1 MSDLSLYFSKFSF
14 LGNPTKLIKIFL
26 QLENLMKKQK
36 SNYPKPDV
44 SDELYV
50 KVEDDT
56 YRLHKK
62 KFIKEVILP
71 NEANVIIISK
81 LALANSL
88 KIVGKQEDGDFNQIL
103 KALRKEKDLKK
114 CQEIINEISDS
125 FLTNLSIKELI
136 KIIRKQM
143 R

>member
-1 MSDLSLYFSKFSF
+1 M
-14 LGNPTKLIKIFL
+14 I
-26 QLENLMKKQK
+26 
-36 SNYPKPDV
+36 
-44 SDELYV
+44 
-50 KVEDDT
+50 
-56 YRLHKK
+56 
-62 KFIKEVILP
+62 IL
-71 NEANVIIISK
+71 SK

-88 KIVGKQEDGDFNQIL
+88 KIVGKPGDGDLNQIL

-143 R
+143 G

>member
-1 MSDLSLYFSKFSF
+1 MSDLSLIFSKFSF
-14 LGNPTKLIKIFL
+14 KKVLTF
-26 QLENLMKKQK
+26 ENLL
-36 SNYPKPDV
+36 SKPDV
-44 SDELYV
+44 SDVLYV
-50 KVEDDT
+50 KVEDDI

-71 NEANVIIISK
+71 NGANVIILSK

-88 KIVGKQEDGDFNQIL
+88 KIVGKPGDGDLNQIL

-143 R
+143 G

>member
-1 MSDLSLYFSKFSF
+1 MSDLSLILSKFSF

-26 QLENLMKKQK
+26 QLENLIKKQK

-44 SDELYV
+44 SDVLYV
-50 KVEDDT
+50 KVEDDI

-62 KFIKEVILP
+62 KFIKEVILL
-71 NEANVIIISK
+71 NGANVIILSK

-88 KIVGKQEDGDFNQIL
+88 KIVGKPEDGDLNQIL

-114 CQEIINEISDS
+114 WQEIINEISDS

-143 R
+143 G

>member
-1 MSDLSLYFSKFSF
+1 
-14 LGNPTKLIKIFL
+14 
-26 QLENLMKKQK
+26 MKKQK